1 MSSKDDRVLEAKD
14 QVMAALGDN
23 SKDYLA
29 NMKLWFRKIWTK
41 EQFDAECRKMF
52 TPSQT
57 HLHNAFFLAI
67 LNKITQPL
75 HQNQNN
81 NNNNTSTN
89 STESN
94 LVLNPLSKDA
104 KKRKKSSRPTAERS
118 TFTPVDLYDFLPDEN
133 QESILRP
140 PSTPLPQPRYAAQ
153 ELFLPDTGLIL
164 GRIMV
169 SAWENGLTNAE
180 DNVCEMVV
188 IAVQVSEMSLDEEI
202 FGFLFLV

>member
-1 MSSKDDRVLEAKD
+1 MASKDDRVLEAKD
-14 QVMAALGDN
+14 QVFAALGEN
-23 SKDYLA
+23 SKVYLA
-29 NMKLWFRKIWTK
+29 NMKLWFRKVWTK

-52 TPSQT
+52 TPNQI

-67 LNKITQPL
+67 LNKITLPL
-75 HQNQNN
+75 FQNQNN

-94 LVLNPLSKDA
+94 LVVNPLSKAA
-104 KKRKKSSRPTAERS
+104 KKRKKSSRPTVERS
-118 TFTPVDLYDFLPDEN
+118 TFTPVDLYDFLPDES
-133 QESILRP
+133 QESILRQ

-188 IAVQVSEMSLDEEI
+188 IAVQVSELTLDE
-202 FGFLFLV
+202 FLSYC